1 MGSLLDAAVDASGGR
16 AELVWV
22 DPQVVEDAGIA
33 AWTELPIW
41 LPPTG
46 DAAGLHD
53 GDVSAAYAAGLD
65 CRPVERHGPRHLGL
79 AAGRGLAAGQDGP
92 TSGRARPRP

>member
-1 MGSLLDAAVDASGGR
+1 MSHRGHATMGSLLDAAVDASGGR

-22 DPQVVEDAGIA
+22 EPKIVEDAGIA

-46 DAAGLHD
+46 EA
-53 GDVSAAYAAGLD
+53 
-65 CRPVERHGPRHLGL
+65 
-79 AAGRGLAAGQDGP
+79 
-92 TSGRARPRP
+92 ARPARR